1 MGSIGICDRAGAPDS
16 HLQLHGVRLMQ
27 FMCARAQYVSCMFV
41 VASTG
46 TGVVYVSLCVCVCVS
61 PCVDYGCVVCMRVNR
76 MPRTHS
82 TNGFRG
88 LHRCGRHAMR

>member
-27 FMCARAQYVSCMFV
+27 FLRARAQYVSCMFV

-46 TGVVYVSLCVCVCVS
+46 TGVVYVSLCVRLCLTVCRLWMCCV
-61 PCVDYGCVVCMRVNR
+61 
-76 MPRTHS
+76 H
-82 TNGFRG
+82 
-88 LHRCGRHAMR
+88 GRKSHAEDTQHERI